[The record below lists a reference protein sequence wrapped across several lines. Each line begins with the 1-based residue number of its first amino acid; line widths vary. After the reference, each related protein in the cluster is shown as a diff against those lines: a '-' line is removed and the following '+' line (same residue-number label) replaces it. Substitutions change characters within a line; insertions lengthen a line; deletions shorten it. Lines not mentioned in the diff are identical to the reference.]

1 MVDDKELEEKDYYRK
16 RLRQWRELGFD
27 TTELEVM
34 LETDFEHFKTFSMD
48 KLREQL
54 HLMSSEEKIPKN
66 KEEPLPRINSRSDK
80 RLERPIITEFDDIR
94 KQNEDEKEDALFDIR
109 KEMARRRKY
118 EDTDVRDIEE
128 DREFEPTSE
137 RRRAPKERPKPK
149 EPDIDEDFPLISFKS
164 NKDKAPPVTARSQEK
179 ETPVPSPKTQAE
191 LELLEEE
198 AALARRKH
206 KLLEEEEERL
216 RRKRH
221 LLMGRTEDDPRAK
234 PDRGEEERLK
244 RRRALELAERESER
258 RQKAVKIEEAQDE
271 DEAALIFVDK
281 GHNGEDGEEDMDEE
295 EPEEE
300 PSEDEHVRLRVAHG
314 SAQEEPEEVSEVEE
328 VAPIRVVKPLKK
340 VQPDPTKKP
349 VTKATS
355 PVKRLPSSVKVSPT
369 LVKSVKGKSV
379 VPPVRKVRPVKPLV
393 RKKEPKKK
401 YPYMV
406 AAILVVLVLVVAAY
420 YGPLKV
426 PTVTVKAL
434 ASKDHI
440 SIGDSVI
447 FSGNGSKSSGP
458 ISSYIWD
465 FGDGTVKG
473 KGKVVHHVYL
483 KAGVFNVTLTVK
495 EDSGKSGTAK
505 LVINV
510 AHLQV
515 TPPGKQIGDIAAY
528 TVNGGAILQGD
539 SLYAIKS
546 PAPQLGVPDITVTK
560 IDMTYNGTL
569 TSSVKDLLSTEDG
582 FNETHNTLHRE
593 VAETTQF
600 SATATTNIGSATIT
614 GTEAMK
620 QQVYIDL
627 KTAQSVKTVLHS
639 DLKTEPIKLPLITMK
654 AMTSKDDLRAYPDLA
669 TADSQINLEDLYVGK
684 TFNTGDPNTL
694 QGQFSKGQ
702 APNTVTYYWKYVG
715 IDNIYKRPAIHL
727 NVTIDQNTLS
737 KLSLTSLY
745 IDLWVSADIPTY
757 VQMHTYLE
765 GQNETT
771 QYSAHNLQVMS
782 SFTPGTVP
790 ITGTCDAPHYDT
802 LHVLANMGTFNIT
815 PPQGS
820 PNGTSIQFT
829 PHAALLIG
837 LNQSSD
843 FRTYM
848 SSGSPYAVSGNYS
861 EKKGPSWNMTFGKEG
876 STSGYNVIVTDLGGG
891 SYQVMP
897 KAVSITAPSI
907 PRDNI
912 GSLVTLTSAEAIFH
926 ADPEVSDE
934 IFVGKSLNFD
944 TTNWLFQASTPYPN
958 LDFTYTSVSATNIQ
972 YAYSLV
978 KQDPAKPG
986 TMFSVALNV
995 QDGQLMWVQT
1005 HSGTIPLN
1013 PIRLP

>member
-1 MVDDKELEEKDYYRK
+1 MVDDKELVEKDYYRK
-16 RLRQWRELGFD
+16 RLKQWRELGFD
-27 TTELEVM
+27 TTELEIM

-54 HLMSSEEKIPKN
+54 HLMSSEEKIPK
-66 KEEPLPRINSRSDK
+66 EEPLPRINSRTDK

-94 KQNEDEKEDALFDIR
+94 KQNEDEKEDTLFDIR
-109 KEMARRRKY
+109 KEMARRKKY
-118 EDTDVRDIEE
+118 EDTDVRDIED
-128 DREFEPTSE
+128 DREFGPASEP
-137 RRRAPKERPKPK
+137 RNAPKERPRSK
-149 EPDIDEDFPLISFKS
+149 EPNIDEDFPLISFKS
-164 NKDKAPPVTARSQEK
+164 NKEKIPPIKARTQDK
-179 ETPVPSPKTQAE
+179 ETPAPSLKTQAE

-221 LLMGRTEDDPRAK
+221 LLLGRTEEGPRAR
-234 PDRGEEERLK
+234 PDRSEEERLK
-244 RRRALELAERESER
+244 KRRALELAEREEEKR
-258 RQKAVKIEEAQDE
+258 LKAVKIEEDQDD

-281 GHNGEDGEEDMDEE
+281 GHNGEDGEDDMNEE

-300 PSEDEHVRLRVAHG
+300 PSEDEHVRLTVTHG
-314 SAQEEPEEVSEVEE
+314 HAQEEPEEVSEVEE
-328 VAPIRVVKPLKK
+328 EALVSKPVKK
-340 VQPDPTKKP
+340 VARPVPTK
-349 VTKATS
+349 T
-355 PVKRLPSSVKVSPT
+355 PVKRLPPTVKVTPT
-369 LVKSVKGKSV
+369 SIKKVKGKSV

-401 YPYMV
+401 YPYMIAVVIVVLILIV
-406 AAILVVLVLVVAAY
+406 AAF

-426 PTVTVKAL
+426 PTVTAKAQ
-434 ASKDHI
+434 ASKDHV
-440 SIGDSVI
+440 SIGDAVT
-447 FSGNGSKSSGP
+447 FSANGSKSSGS
-458 ISSYIWD
+458 ISSYTWD
-465 FGDGTVKG
+465 FGDSSLKVR
-473 KGKVVHHVYL
+473 GKVVHHVYL
-483 KAGVFNVTLTVK
+483 KAGVFNVTLIVK

-505 LVINV
+505 LIINV

-515 TPPGKQIGDIAAY
+515 TPPSKQIGDVAVY
-528 TVNGGAILQGD
+528 TVTGGAILQGD
-539 SLYAIKS
+539 SLYSIKN
-546 PAPQLGVPDITVTK
+546 PVPGLIPEIKITK

-569 TSSVKDLLSTEDG
+569 TSSVKDLQSAEDG

-593 VAETTQF
+593 VAENTQF

-614 GTEAMK
+614 GTEVMK

-639 DLKTEPIKLPLITMK
+639 DLKTDPIKLPFTTLK

-669 TADSQINLEDLYVGK
+669 TADSQINIEDLFVGK

-694 QGQFSKGQ
+694 QGQLSKGQ
-702 APNTVTYYWKYVG
+702 APNTVTYYWKYVAP
-715 IDNIYKRPAIHL
+715 IDNIYQRPAVHL
-727 NVTIDQNTLS
+727 NVTVDQNTLS

-745 IDLWVSADIPTY
+745 IDLWVAADLPTY

-765 GQNETT
+765 GQNDTT
-771 QYSAHNLQVMS
+771 QYTAHNLQVMS
-782 SFTPGTVP
+782 SFTPGTIP
-790 ITGTCDAPHYDT
+790 ITGTCDAPHYDALHT
-802 LHVLANMGTFNIT
+802 LAALDSFNLT

-829 PHAALLIG
+829 PHAALLVA

-848 SSGSPYAVSGNYS
+848 SSGQPYAVSGNYS

-891 SYQVMP
+891 NYQVMP
-897 KAVSITAPSI
+897 KAVSITAPTI
-907 PRDNI
+907 PRDDI

-926 ADPEVSDE
+926 SDPQVSDE

-958 LDFTYTSVSATNIQ
+958 LDFTYTSLSATNIQ
-972 YAYSLV
+972 YGYSLV
-978 KQDPAKPG
+978 KQDTAKG
-986 TMFSVALNV
+986 TVFSVALNG
-995 QDGQLMWVQT
+995 QDGQLMWVQD
-1005 HSGTIPLN
+1005 HSGTIP
-1013 PIRLP
+1013 ISR